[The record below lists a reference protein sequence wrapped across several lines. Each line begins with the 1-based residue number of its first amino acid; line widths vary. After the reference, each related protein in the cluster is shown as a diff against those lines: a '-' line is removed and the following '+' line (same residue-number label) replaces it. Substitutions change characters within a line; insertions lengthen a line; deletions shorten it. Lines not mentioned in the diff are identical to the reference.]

1 MLKNVKLKMLI
12 SFLLLTSYAMA
23 SKIEKGD
30 NAKAGENSIAIG
42 DKADATGTKTVGIG
56 NEAVA
61 KGDRNI
67 AIGYKATT
75 KYGSTNSAAIGTEA
89 EVEKDSQNA
98 FAIGKSAKIKKDASS
113 AYALGAFSEIGELS
127 RSSYTLGTRAKIMN
141 NVEGAYALGQNA
153 EINES
158 SSHAYAIG
166 QNTKIARQSPGSYAL
181 GREASVG
188 FYNSTTNRAGNGDDF
203 NSHTTA
209 VASYAL
215 GDNSAVAGSYAYGIG
230 YRARIGYLSDSSYT
244 MGSNAEIGY
253 GSKKSY
259 SIGYKSKIHNGI
271 EGSYAIGEESE
282 IEGLNSK
289 HSYVLG
295 YKSKIGEKNKKT
307 ENSYLLGNNST
318 LTASNSV
325 VFGSNIK
332 ADQDN
337 SVYLGNDSKYV
348 AKSDTT
354 LGLNEYQLEEIQ
366 KLFKGQTFAGTK
378 TNGIFTVG
386 DVGKERRLQNVAAG
400 LIGEKS
406 TDAVNGSQLYALY
419 KTLENKIASIP
430 NNGGGSGSNPPANPN
445 LEDKVNKNASAIE
458 ELNKNTVKYENDSKD
473 KIKLAG
479 TNGTRISNVKKA
491 ENDDEAVN
499 LAQLKEYTQNM
510 PNSEAKFKEIENKFK
525 GIDNKFEEVDKKIE
539 NSNKMLSAGIALSNA
554 MASIPSVGDN
564 KYVSIGIGTS
574 YYNKQGGFALGIS
587 GTEPTKTMRYKVAF
601 GIDTQKHFAFSTG
614 INVSF
619 VPVTK
624 SVSIKNNMAEEY
636 LRKENM
642 EMKKTISN
650 LENENNKI
658 NKKLEDLEKMIKDL
672 LEKKKK

>member
-30 NAKAGENSIAIG
+30 NAEASNNNIAIG
-42 DKADATGTKTVGIG
+42 DDAKSTGSKTVAIG
-56 NEAVA
+56 KEAVA

-75 KYGSTNSAAIGTEA
+75 KYDATNSAAIGTEA
-89 EVEKDSQNA
+89 EVEGNSQNA
-98 FAIGKSAKIKKDASS
+98 FAIGRLAKIKKDASS

-127 RSSYTLGTRAKIMN
+127 RSSYAIGTRAKIMN
-141 NVEGAYALGQNA
+141 NVEGAYALGEYA
-153 EINES
+153 EINELS
-158 SSHAYAIG
+158 YHAYAIG
-166 QNTKIARQSPGSYAL
+166 KKAKISKQSPGAYAI

-188 FYNSTTNRAGNGDDF
+188 FYDPATKLAGNGSNF
-203 NSHTTA
+203 SENANA
-209 VASYAL
+209 VAAYSI
-215 GDNSAVAGSYAYGIG
+215 GDEAAVAGSYSYGIG
-230 YRARIGYLSDSSYT
+230 YKSRIGYLADSSYT
-244 MGSNAEIGY
+244 LGSNAEIGY

-354 LGLNEYQLEEIQ
+354 LGLDEYQLEEIQ

-419 KTLENKIASIP
+419 KTLENKIANIP

-445 LEDKVNKNASAIE
+445 LEEKVNKNASAIE

-479 TNGTRISNVKKA
+479 NGGTRISNVKKA

-499 LAQLKEYTQNM
+499 LAQLKEYTQNI
-510 PNSEAKFKEIENKFK
+510 PNTEAKFKEIENKFK

-624 SVSIKNNMAEEY
+624 SVSIKNNIAEEY

>member
-1 MLKNVKLKMLI
+1 MVLNYMLYIRHLKI
-12 SFLLLTSYAMA
+12 
-23 SKIEKGD
+23 
-30 NAKAGENSIAIG
+30 
-42 DKADATGTKTVGIG
+42 
-56 NEAVA
+56 
-61 KGDRNI
+61 R
-67 AIGYKATT
+67 
-75 KYGSTNSAAIGTEA
+75 
-89 EVEKDSQNA
+89 
-98 FAIGKSAKIKKDASS
+98 
-113 AYALGAFSEIGELS
+113 
-127 RSSYTLGTRAKIMN
+127 
-141 NVEGAYALGQNA
+141 
-153 EINES
+153 
-158 SSHAYAIG
+158 
-166 QNTKIARQSPGSYAL
+166 
-181 GREASVG
+181 
-188 FYNSTTNRAGNGDDF
+188 
-203 NSHTTA
+203 
-209 VASYAL
+209 
-215 GDNSAVAGSYAYGIG
+215 
-230 YRARIGYLSDSSYT
+230 
-244 MGSNAEIGY
+244 
-253 GSKKSY
+253 
-259 SIGYKSKIHNGI
+259 
-271 EGSYAIGEESE
+271 
-282 IEGLNSK
+282 
-289 HSYVLG
+289 
-295 YKSKIGEKNKKT
+295 
-307 ENSYLLGNNST
+307 
-318 LTASNSV
+318 
-325 VFGSNIK
+325 
-332 ADQDN
+332 
-337 SVYLGNDSKYV
+337 
-348 AKSDTT
+348 
-354 LGLNEYQLEEIQ
+354 
-366 KLFKGQTFAGTK
+366 
-378 TNGIFTVG
+378 
-386 DVGKERRLQNVAAG
+386 
-400 LIGEKS
+400 
-406 TDAVNGSQLYALY
+406 
-419 KTLENKIASIP
+419 ASIP

-479 TNGTRISNVKKA
+479 NGGTRISNVKKA